1 MTMESIIHLGFAIVL
16 LLVTLGLALS
26 FLSGPIGLLKKTGA
40 LGAGRWAVRST
51 GRGVAGLFRLL
62 LRRRRPRFRRLG
74 SRPPTGYF
82 R

>member
-1 MTMESIIHLGFAIVL
+1 MDTLISLVVAIAL
-16 LLVTLGLALS
+16 LLITLSLALS

-40 LGAGRWAVRST
+40 LRAGRWAVRST